1 MHLRLACLAMIGI
14 MGLTGCGSEETTA
27 AYVPTKPITVEE
39 WKTLPIAIKY
49 DPSTF
54 DKLRQSDA
62 KLRSKKAWDRFF
74 RTVIV
79 AERRKDL
86 PTPGQKQ

>member
-1 MHLRLACLAMIGI
+1 MLTRIVCLAVIGI

-27 AYVPTKPITVEE
+27 AYVPTKPISVEE
-39 WKTLPIAIKY
+39 WKALPIAIKY

-62 KLRSKKAWDRFF
+62 KLRSDKAWDRFF

-79 AERRKDL
+79 PERQKDL
-86 PTPGQKQ
+86 PAPGQKQ